1 LERFR
6 ERRNRSVH
14 VDGMEVQESV
24 RTFFCLLGLLLIVEG
39 LPYFAFPDRMKHWMS
54 MIQGM
59 EDAHLRVAGFVAM
72 AIGLVI
78 VYAFRV

>member
-1 LERFR
+1 LR

-14 VDGMEVQESV
+14 VDEMEVQERV

-39 LPYFAFPDRMKHWMS
+39 LPYFAFPDRMKQWMS

-72 AIGLVI
+72 ALGLII
-78 VYAFRV
+78 VYVFRG